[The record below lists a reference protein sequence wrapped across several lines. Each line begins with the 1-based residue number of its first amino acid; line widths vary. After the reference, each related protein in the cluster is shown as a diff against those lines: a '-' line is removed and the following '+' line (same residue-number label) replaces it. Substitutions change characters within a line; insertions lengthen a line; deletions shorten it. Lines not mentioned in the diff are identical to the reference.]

1 MSELFKRQSF
11 SNIEVSHEFLTD
23 PFFVKMPAKSVIVD
37 VEATCCEE
45 ESFPRHEMEIIEI
58 GAVAVG
64 SVTGAVESEFQAFV
78 RPVRNPVLTEF
89 CPGLTG
95 ITQGQVDAA
104 EDYPTVMKRFSEW
117 LAGVGDYD
125 FCSWGF
131 YDKSQFEQDSAFHG
145 VAYPFAGPHRN
156 LKLEFAR
163 ATGATKK
170 LGVGGALRR
179 LGLEFEGSPHRGI
192 DDARNIAR
200 IYRELIRRLT
210 RRANP

>member
-1 MSELFKRQSF
+1 
-11 SNIEVSHEFLTD
+11 
-23 PFFVKMPAKSVIVD
+23 MPAKSVIVD
-37 VEATCCEE
+37 VEATCCEQGE
-45 ESFPRHEMEIIEI
+45 FPRDEMEIIEI
-58 GAVAVG
+58 GAVAVDAA
-64 SVTGAVESEFQAFV
+64 TGAVESEFQAFV

-89 CPGLTG
+89 CRHLTG
-95 ITQGQVDAA
+95 ITQEQVDAA
-104 EDYPTVMKRFSEW
+104 EDFPTVIQRFGEW
-117 LAGVGDYD
+117 LAGIGDYD

-131 YDKSQFEQDSAFHG
+131 YDKHQFEQDSAFHG

-156 LKLEFAR
+156 LKLEFAA

-170 LGVGGALRR
+170 LGVGWALRR

-200 IYRELIRRLT
+200 IYRELVT